1 MYLIL
6 TNINKQKFSLIYYRC
21 DWMEEP
27 LVSIIIVNYNGYDY
41 LKENLDS
48 LFNLEYQNFEIIFVD
63 NNSQDNSVEF
73 VKENYAKV
81 KILALDKNYGFAQGN
96 NLAMAKVNGKYI
108 ILLNPDTCV
117 EKNWLTEIIKVAQ
130 VSHKVGIVG
139 CKMYHFS
146 NRDILGF
153 GGSTSDK
160 FGTVSQFGD
169 RKKDKGFFNIQ
180 MKAFFITG
188 ACLLFKRELYEKIQ
202 LFDPSYFLY
211 YEDVDF
217 CWRAWICGYD
227 VIYSPKPIIYH
238 KADKPIKFEI
248 LNRILFYIERNR
260 LRTILKN
267 YELKNL
273 LRILPN
279 YFLKRLRFIFNT
291 YFSNKKL
298 FYFRFFCLLRS
309 ILWNLIN
316 LRSMIKYRI
325 KIQANRKRDD
335 NFIFNLMEELTNLRK
350 KLER

>member
-1 MYLIL
+1 ME
-6 TNINKQKFSLIYYRC
+6 
-21 DWMEEP
+21 EEP
-27 LVSIIIVNYNGYDY
+27 LVSIIIVNFNGCEH

-48 LFNLEYQNFEIIFVD
+48 LFNLEYKNFEVIFID
-63 NNSQDNSVEF
+63 NNSQDKSVEF
-73 VKENYAKV
+73 VRENYENV
-81 KILALDKNYGFAQGN
+81 KIIALDKNYGFAQGN
-96 NLAMAKVNGKYI
+96 NLAMIKANGNYI

-117 EKNWLTEIIKVAQ
+117 EKKWLSEIITVAQ
-130 VSHKVGIVG
+130 TSHKAGIVG
-139 CKMYHFS
+139 CKQVDFD

-160 FGTVSQFGD
+160 FGNASEFGD
-169 RKKDKGFFNIQ
+169 RKKEKGFFNIQ

-202 LFDPSYFLY
+202 LFDPSYFMY

-217 CWRAWICGYD
+217 CWRAWIYGYD

-238 KADKPIKFEI
+238 KADKPIKFKI
-248 LNRILFYIERNR
+248 LNRVLFYIERNR

-335 NFIFNLMEELTNLRK
+335 KFIFNLMEELTNLRK
-350 KLER
+350 KLERYN